1 MDTHALLQGR
11 ILVQRSY
18 RSRTVAQTLG
28 GRGYV
33 GATAGRGSF
42 YRPGSTQSNLYK
54 TAVAALELHQRASAY
69 FASSPSIFGKAGT
82 DRIFIFERES
92 DRLRGEDR

>member
-18 RSRTVAQTLG
+18 RTVAQTLG

-33 GATAGRGSF
+33 GATAEHGSF